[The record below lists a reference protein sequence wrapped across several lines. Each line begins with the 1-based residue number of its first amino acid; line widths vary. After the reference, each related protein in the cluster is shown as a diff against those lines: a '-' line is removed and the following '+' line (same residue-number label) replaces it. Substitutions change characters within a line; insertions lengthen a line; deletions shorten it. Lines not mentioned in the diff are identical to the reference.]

1 MKTNSL
7 TPPPDPIAAVTHS
20 DPYPFYADLVKNKP
34 MYYDTQLGV
43 WVASSADAV
52 KSVLTSNI
60 CRVRPVKEPVP
71 VNLLGSPAADI
82 YRYLIR
88 MNDGDYHQ
96 RLKGAVLACLDQ
108 VDMHKLTELSRSW
121 AKTLRPS
128 KHDQRAL
135 QDYIF
140 QLPVY
145 VIASLLGLPDQVI
158 PRIAAWTNEFVQCF
172 AQNSKTEQINSGKK
186 AAGELLG
193 YFRSFMLTQQ
203 VTYSDLLLSILSKQ
217 ARIRGGEDDNEIIAN
232 GIGFL
237 SQAYE
242 ATAGLMGN
250 TLLAFSSSRIPHEQI
265 ITNSDLLRHVIAE
278 VLRYDPPIQN
288 TRRFVAEDGIIA
300 GKPLREG
307 ETILVVLAAANR
319 DATVNENPD
328 EFKIHRENRFTFT
341 FGAGPHACPGK
352 MIAETIAATGVE
364 QLLISGIDPKSI
376 IGPMIYRPSVN
387 ARIPLWTS

>member
-1 MKTNSL
+1 
-7 TPPPDPIAAVTHS
+7 
-20 DPYPFYADLVKNKP
+20 
-34 MYYDTQLGV
+34 
-43 WVASSADAV
+43 
-52 KSVLTSNI
+52 
-60 CRVRPVKEPVP
+60 
-71 VNLLGSPAADI
+71 
-82 YRYLIR
+82 
-88 MNDGDYHQ
+88 MNDGNYHQ

-108 VDMHKLTELSRSW
+108 VDMQKLTKLSRRW

-128 KHDQRAL
+128 RHDPGAL

-145 VIASLLGLPDQVI
+145 VIASLLGLPDPVI

-172 AQNSKTEQINSGKK
+172 AQNSKTEQINSGKM
-186 AAGELLG
+186 AAEELLG

-203 VTYSDLLLSILSKQ
+203 ADHSAPLLSVLSKQ
-217 ARIRGGEDDNEIIAN
+217 TRIRGGEDDHEIIAN

-250 TLLAFSSSRIPHEQI
+250 TLLALSSSRIPREQI
-265 ITNSDLLRHVIAE
+265 VTNSDWLRHVIAE

-288 TRRFVAEDGIIA
+288 TRRFVAEEGIIA

-307 ETILVVLAAANR
+307 ETILVILAAANR

-328 EFKIHRENRFTFT
+328 EFKIHRANRFTFT
-341 FGAGPHACPGK
+341 FGVGSHACPGK
-352 MIAETIAATGVE
+352 MLAESIAATGLE
-364 QLLISGIDPKSI
+364 QLLISGFDPRSI
-376 IGPMIYRPSVN
+376 AGPTIYRPSAN
-387 ARIPLWTS
+387 ARIPLWISRGAAV